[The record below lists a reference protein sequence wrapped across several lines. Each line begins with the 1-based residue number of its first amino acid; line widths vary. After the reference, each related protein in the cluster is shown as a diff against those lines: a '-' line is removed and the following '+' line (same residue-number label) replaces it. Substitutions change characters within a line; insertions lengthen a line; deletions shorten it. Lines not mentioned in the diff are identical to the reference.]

1 MVYEELTMVISR
13 PTIRQQVKPMDVLF
27 VALEI
32 VADVIV
38 GANSETTW
46 LGIFTIATSMLDG
59 SSESLEHRHCMGTVS
74 SPTVIARNLDEILNL
89 TVLDIYNVVVIG
101 FADVFSQKSNKYQN
115 NLMKL
120 LKMQFILTTLSSLSS
135 RTWYERYWIHHPL
148 LLRHKPWEKVVN
160 IRKTGWTLLN
170 QIRFTSSE
178 RCDLRWQFFSR
189 QMVVRK
195 HYCKVNQPTKS
206 KEWTWKTFVNYNIRT
221 SISLVREKKT

>member
-1 MVYEELTMVISR
+1 
-13 PTIRQQVKPMDVLF
+13 
-27 VALEI
+27 
-32 VADVIV
+32 
-38 GANSETTW
+38 
-46 LGIFTIATSMLDG
+46 MLDG

-178 RCDLRWQFFSR
+178 RCDLR
-189 QMVVRK
+189 
-195 HYCKVNQPTKS
+195 
-206 KEWTWKTFVNYNIRT
+206 
-221 SISLVREKKT
+221 